1 MVFTLRHRR
10 HAGGRLPKDRSL
22 ARFVCPPAFVHVT
35 IVICV
40 SRDCMTTTYTGPPTV
55 VIKILR
61 DKRLFSGHTFVT
73 QTTESPAILPFQPEQ
88 DGLLTEGLLKS
99 CFLLFRNIC
108 IGHSRLY
115 IENSNLNMHYRM
127 QRVNCQVS

>member
-1 MVFTLRHRR
+1 MIANSPQLVCNSFTDPDLC
-10 HAGGRLPKDRSL
+10 SL
-22 ARFVCPPAFVHVT
+22 IPDFDLKA
-35 IVICV
+35 
-40 SRDCMTTTYTGPPTV
+40 YTGPPTV

-61 DKRLFSGHTFVT
+61 DKRLFTGHTFVT

-115 IENSNLNMHYRM
+115 IENSNLNIHYRM